1 MADTRDRRSLWRSPV
16 LLSAS
21 EEHAW
26 AREVAVH
33 AHAGQRDKAG
43 EPYIRHCQRVADAIQ
58 GDKAKTVAFLHDVLE
73 KSPGWTA
80 ERLLDS
86 GFSPEVVS
94 AVESLTRR
102 PGETKDA
109 LTIRA
114 TANPLSLEVKRADLN
129 DNLAQLERQGKSGA
143 EYGRRLHLLEEMVSK
158 NTLADQEETA
168 DGLGPDVSNLAG
180 ETRPARS
187 DAARRALRR
196 QNADRVAKRFFVV
209 LLCLVLVGA
218 LYLIF
223 MQ

>member
-1 MADTRDRRSLWRSPV
+1 MADTRDRRSLWCSPV

-43 EPYIRHCQRVADAIQ
+43 EPYIRHCQRVADAVQ

-86 GFSPEVVS
+86 GFSPEVVA
-94 AVESLTRR
+94 AVECLTRR

-114 TANPLSLEVKRADLN
+114 AANLLTHEVKRADLG

-143 EYGRRLHLLEEMVSK
+143 EYRRRLHLLEEVVSDK
-158 NTLADQEETA
+158 EGAAAGLEPGDVGLTSEARLA
-168 DGLGPDVSNLAG
+168 
-180 ETRPARS
+180 RI
-187 DAARRALRR
+187 DAARSALRS
-196 QNADRVAKRFFVV
+196 QYTARVAKRSFVV
-209 LLCLVLVGA
+209 LFGLAIVGA
-218 LYLIF
+218 FYLIF

>member
-16 LLSAS
+16 LLSAP

-43 EPYIRHCQRVADAIQ
+43 EPYIRHCQRVADAVQ
-58 GDKAKTVAFLHDVLE
+58 GDKTKTVAFLHDVLE

-86 GFSPEVVS
+86 GFSPEVVA
-94 AVESLTRR
+94 AVECLTRR

-114 TANPLSLEVKRADLN
+114 AANLLTREVKRADLG

-143 EYGRRLHLLEEMVSK
+143 EYRRRLHLLEEVLSDK
-158 NTLADQEETA
+158 EDAAAGLEPGDVGLTSEARLA
-168 DGLGPDVSNLAG
+168 
-180 ETRPARS
+180 RI
-187 DAARRALRR
+187 DAARRALRS
-196 QNADRVAKRFFVV
+196 QYTARVAKRSLVV
-209 LLCLVLVGA
+209 LFGLAIVGA
-218 LYLIF
+218 FYLIF

>member
-16 LLSAS
+16 LLSAP

-43 EPYIRHCQRVADAIQ
+43 EPYIRHCQRVADAVQ

-86 GFSPEVVS
+86 GFSPEVVA
-94 AVESLTRR
+94 AVENLTRR

-114 TANPLSLEVKRADLN
+114 AANLLTREVKRADLG

-143 EYGRRLHLLEEMVSK
+143 EYRRRLHLLEEVVSDK
-158 NTLADQEETA
+158 EDAAAGLEPGDADLTSEARLA
-168 DGLGPDVSNLAG
+168 
-180 ETRPARS
+180 RI
-187 DAARRALRR
+187 DAARRALRS
-196 QNADRVAKRFFVV
+196 QYTARVAKRSLVV
-209 LLCLVLVGA
+209 LFGLAIVGVF
-218 LYLIF
+218 YLIF

>member
-16 LLSAS
+16 LLSAP

-43 EPYIRHCQRVADAIQ
+43 EPYIRHCQRVADAVQ
-58 GDKAKTVAFLHDVLE
+58 GDKTKTVAFLHDVLE

-86 GFSPEVVS
+86 GFSPEVVA
-94 AVESLTRR
+94 AVECLTQR

-114 TANPLSLEVKRADLN
+114 AANLLTREVKRADLG

-143 EYGRRLHLLEEMVSK
+143 EYRRRLHLLEEVGSDK
-158 NTLADQEETA
+158 EDAAAGIEPGDAVLTSEARLA
-168 DGLGPDVSNLAG
+168 
-180 ETRPARS
+180 RI

-196 QNADRVAKRFFVV
+196 QYTARVAKRSLAV
-209 LLCLVLVGA
+209 LFGLAIVGA
-218 LYLIF
+218 FYLIF

>member
-1 MADTRDRRSLWRSPV
+1 MGDTRDRRSLWRSPV
-16 LLSAS
+16 LLSAP

-43 EPYIRHCQRVADAIQ
+43 EPYIRHCQRVADAVQ

-86 GFSPEVVS
+86 GFSPEVVA
-94 AVESLTRR
+94 AVECLTQR

-114 TANPLSLEVKRADLN
+114 AANRLTLEVKRADLG
-129 DNLAQLERQGKSGA
+129 DNLAQIEGQGKSGA
-143 EYGRRLHLLEEMVSK
+143 EYRRRLHLLEEVVSDK
-158 NTLADQEETA
+158 HATEDDEDAAAGLTSQARLA
-168 DGLGPDVSNLAG
+168 
-180 ETRPARS
+180 RI
-187 DAARRALRR
+187 DAARRALRS
-196 QNADRVAKRFFVV
+196 QYTARVAKRSFVV
-209 LLCLVLVGA
+209 LFGLAIVGA
-218 LYLIF
+218 FYLTF

>member
-16 LLSAS
+16 LLSAH

-43 EPYIRHCQRVADAIQ
+43 EPYIRHCQRVADAVQ

-86 GFSPEVVS
+86 GFSPEVVA
-94 AVESLTRR
+94 AVECLTQR

-114 TANPLSLEVKRADLN
+114 AANRLTLEVKRADLG
-129 DNLAQLERQGKSGA
+129 DNLAQIERQGKSGA
-143 EYGRRLHLLEEMVSK
+143 EYRRRLHLLDVVSDK
-158 NTLADQEETA
+158 HATA
-168 DGLGPDVSNLAG
+168 DDEDAAAGLTS
-180 ETRPARS
+180 EARRARI
-187 DAARRALRR
+187 DAARRALRS
-196 QNADRVAKRFFVV
+196 QYAARVAKRSFVV
-209 LLCLVLVGA
+209 LFVLATVGA
-218 LYLIF
+218 FYLIF

>member
-16 LLSAS
+16 LLSAP

-43 EPYIRHCQRVADAIQ
+43 EPYIRHCQRVADAVQ

-80 ERLLDS
+80 ERLLDA
-86 GFSPEVVS
+86 GFSPEVVA

-114 TANPLSLEVKRADLN
+114 AANPLSLEVKRADLD
-129 DNLAQLERQGKSGA
+129 DNLAQLERQGKNGA
-143 EYGRRLHLLEEMVSK
+143 EYGRRLHLLEEIVRQD
-158 NTLADQEETA
+158 TLADRDETA
-168 DGLGPDVSNLAG
+168 EGVNSYLTSG
-180 ETRPARS
+180 TRLDRV

-196 QNADRVAKRFFVV
+196 QNTDRVASRSFVV
-209 LLCLVLVGA
+209 LLGLALVGA

-223 MQ
+223 IQ